1 MLVGVSFLGVVQ
13 AKHGLYELSLLTQTV
28 SPEEIIW
35 KQLIFIFLGF
45 ISTIALVCFVV
56 SVDALDCMFNE
67 FRSQHIDNKFRR
79 YFYKSTIHPRY
90 VGFVCLLT
98 SIVFLNASSSVLL
111 GTLTIGVI
119 ISVGYRHWFPRA
131 QLTEDSWK
139 ERSGVTGFWIRFL
152 TLIAIPIVVQ
162 FVQV

>member
-1 MLVGVSFLGVVQ
+1 
-13 AKHGLYELSLLTQTV
+13 
-28 SPEEIIW
+28 
-35 KQLIFIFLGF
+35 
-45 ISTIALVCFVV
+45 
-56 SVDALDCMFNE
+56 
-67 FRSQHIDNKFRR
+67 
-79 YFYKSTIHPRY
+79 

-111 GTLTIGVI
+111 GTLTPGVI